1 MVEPMRAHALAMIG
15 GIQDHRV
22 GQQRMHARNHA
33 ANFIIDKGVAA
44 PQHGRAVGR
53 GLAGRRLGPQLLI
66 HGLVFQR
73 ILLQKQIH
81 GRQRRILLRRGQ
93 LRLIILIH
101 PRVFGRT
108 QRGAVR
114 LIKGNSEEE
123 VVLLMV
129 LDIAQ
134 RAVGHAMAKGEIR
147 CDAITLKAGG
157 RLAGAQTIRVAVQFV
172 QIALHIVPVFGI
184 PTLGAHAVAKII
196 AAIQVPLANV
206 GAAHAMAAQA
216 LTHGFHIRAQGHAV
230 APGAVFVREQAGKQ
244 KRTRRAANRLSRIGI
259 FIAHA
264 LRGQRVQ
271 VGGAHGGV
279 SVAAQHIIARGI
291 GHNPNKLLFTH

>member
-1 MVEPMRAHALAMIG
+1 
-15 GIQDHRV
+15 
-22 GQQRMHARNHA
+22 MHARNHA

-44 PQHGRAVGR
+44 PQHGRAVRR

-73 ILLQKQIH
+73 ILL
-81 GRQRRILLRRGQ
+81 RRGQ

-101 PRVFGRT
+101 PRVFGRA

-147 CDAITLKAGG
+147 RDAITLKAGG

-216 LTHGFHIRAQGHAV
+216 LTQGFHIRAQGHAV